1 MVEKLITLEGV
12 SLIDF
17 LGVEN
22 ENIKKI
28 SKAFPNSKI
37 TSRGNEIKME
47 GPTAELMKLSH
58 VVESLVDHYNE
69 KGKLTPENVDLYL
82 SSKEEDPLLHD
93 EKVIVYANQG
103 HAIKP
108 NSKNQK
114 DLVDAVGSNDLV
126 FVIGPAGT
134 GKTFISVA
142 LAVKALKNKEI
153 RRIIITRPAVEA
165 GEHLGFLPGDLE
177 EKIDPY
183 LRPIFDSLNQLLP
196 SEKLT
201 YYKEN
206 GIIEVAPLAY
216 MRGRTL
222 NDAFVLLDEAQN
234 TTTQQMKMFLTRMG
248 ANSKMIISGDISQI
262 DLPKVQ
268 KSGMKEALDLLKGVE
283 GISIIKM
290 DVKDIV
296 RHKLVGRIVEKYD
309 KASKEK
315 ESKDT
320 K

>member
-28 SKAFPNSKI
+28 AKAFPKSKI
-37 TSRGNEIKME
+37 TSRGNELKLE
-47 GPTAELMKLSH
+47 GSTSELMKLTN
-58 VVESLVDHYNE
+58 VVESLLAHYNE
-69 KGKLTPENVDLYL
+69 KGKLTPENIDLYL
-82 SSKEEDPLLHD
+82 SSSETDPLLRD
-93 EKVIVYANQG
+93 DKVILYANQG

-114 DLVDAVGSNDLV
+114 SLVDAVNNNDLV
-126 FVIGPAGT
+126 FVMGPAGT

-142 LAVKALKNKEI
+142 LAVRALKNKEI

-196 SEKLT
+196 PEKLT

-248 ANSKMIISGDISQI
+248 GNSKMIISGDISQI

-268 KSGMKEALDLLKGVE
+268 KSGMKEALDLLKGVN
-283 GISIIKM
+283 GIEIIRM
-290 DVKDIV
+290 EVKDII
-296 RHKLVGRIVEKYD
+296 RHKLVGKIVEKYD

-315 ESKDT
+315 IHSK
-320 K
+320 

>member
-28 SKAFPNSKI
+28 SKAFPKSKI
-37 TSRGNEIKME
+37 TSRGNELKLE
-47 GPTAELMKLSH
+47 GPTSELMKLSN
-58 VVESLVDHYNE
+58 VVESLLSHYNE
-69 KGKLTPENVDLYL
+69 KGKLTPENIELYL
-82 SSKEEDPLLHD
+82 SNQEADPLLHD
-93 EKVIVYANQG
+93 DKVILYANQG
-103 HAIKP
+103 HAIRP

-114 DLVDAVGSNDLV
+114 ALVDAVNSKDLV

-183 LRPIFDSLNQLLP
+183 LRPIFDALHQLLP
-196 SEKLT
+196 AEKLS

-248 ANSKMIISGDISQI
+248 ANSKMVVSGDVSQI

-268 KSGMKEALDLLKGVE
+268 KSGMKEAIELLKDVKD
-283 GISIIKM
+283 ISIIKM
-290 DVKDIV
+290 DIKDIV
-296 RHKLVGRIVEKYD
+296 RHKLVGKIVEKYD
-309 KASKEK
+309 KASEDKNN
-315 ESKDT
+315 S
-320 K
+320 